1 MRAPSTPST
10 ALGAAPHTTTSGCL
24 HPPLGRQLS
33 TDPNNGMELV
43 LQRVNASDPIRNI
56 RAYLPGYETVG
67 PYAPFHPFLLN
78 YISSFRVLR

>member
-1 MRAPSTPST
+1 
-10 ALGAAPHTTTSGCL
+10 
-24 HPPLGRQLS
+24 
-33 TDPNNGMELV
+33 MELV